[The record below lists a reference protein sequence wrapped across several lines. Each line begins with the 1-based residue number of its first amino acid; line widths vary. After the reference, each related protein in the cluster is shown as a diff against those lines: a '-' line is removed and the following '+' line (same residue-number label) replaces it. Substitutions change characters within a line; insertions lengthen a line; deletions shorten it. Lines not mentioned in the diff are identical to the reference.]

1 MKAVNGFLLAILIAI
16 VMAACKE
23 QVDMSARYVMKEE
36 TAYSYLS
43 KHEQKADIYI
53 NGVLSSSKTLTGDFK
68 FPASGRGWFGI
79 GGDPDT
85 EKTASNAWC
94 GDIVTARVY
103 NDALTAE
110 EVTALWNDVKGGV
123 GLDGVKANSE
133 QKDAIYTINGI
144 RVQKTQKGVY
154 IINGKT
160 VLVK

>member
-1 MKAVNGFLLAILIAI
+1 M
-16 VMAACKE
+16 E
-23 QVDMSARYVMKEE
+23 Q
-36 TAYSYLS
+36 
-43 KHEQKADIYI
+43 EQKADIYI